1 MTTTEPSSNLP
12 DSGSLSEEELAEIE
26 RKFDPETAFRP
37 VFGKLAALIS
47 VALVCMALYHWWAS
61 GFGTMRELVHRGIH
75 LSFVLSLVFLLFSVQ
90 RKNPGAQTDA
100 DIPRAQLF
108 GVQIRYVVWAAIALV
123 AASVIGVKPV
133 LIAITIVAA
142 WALLRNH
149 FYKFYEKFSL
159 GGVPVVDIVLAI
171 LAVVA
176 SMYLPLLPSEL
187 VAERVGNPGQ
197 FEVFMGTALLLL
209 TLETARR
216 AVGPTLP
223 IIALIFILFAY
234 FGPYAPGAL
243 KHGGSSWLGIINHL
257 YMTNQ
262 GIYGIAIGVMAQYV
276 FLFILFGVLA
286 TRIGLGQLFI
296 DMAMVLAGRYAGG
309 PAKVAIFSSA
319 FMGTISGSSIAN
331 TVTTGALTI
340 PAMKRIGYPSHFSG
354 AVEATSSTG
363 GQITP
368 PILGAAAF
376 IMVEYLEIPLR
387 DVLAAA
393 LFPAL
398 LHYFGI
404 FIMVHL
410 EARKLGL
417 RGLNKDEMP
426 NAVLVLKQH
435 WLSIIPL
442 IILVYLILSG
452 KTPDYAAVFG
462 IAACVVVGV
471 LNPVNRLTFRDLWN
485 ALVSGSKNTL
495 AVGAAAATVGVVV
508 GVVTLTGVGFRL
520 GYVVV
525 QTATELGD
533 TVAAIWPLS
542 MFSVSQW
549 ALFFSL
555 VLIAISCIIMGAGIP
570 TTATYIILVAVAAP
584 ALAAL
589 QVEPL
594 VAHFFVF
601 YYGVLADITPPV
613 ALAAYAAAGIAGSN
627 PFRTGNTAFRLGIA
641 KALVPFVFVYSP
653 ALLLV
658 TDGFTWGAFTITLIG
673 AMAGIS
679 MIGCAFAG
687 YLFTAMS
694 QWQRWWTGLVSLFFI
709 APGIKT
715 MLIGFVLIMPVLFLQ
730 WKGRSMDYPAK
741 HSGTGSA

>member
-1 MTTTEPSSNLP
+1 MADERLTEEQLQ
-12 DSGSLSEEELAEIE
+12 ELE
-26 RKFDPETAFRP
+26 RRYDPETAFRAT
-37 VFGKLAALIS
+37 GKNLAIAVSI
-47 VALVCMALYHWWAS
+47 ALVAMSAYHFYAS
-61 GFGTMRELVHRGIH
+61 GFGLIRELLHRGIH
-75 LSFVLSLVFLLFSVQ
+75 LAFVLSLVFLLFGIRRTAS
-90 RKNPGAQTDA
+90 TDPA
-100 DIPRAQLF
+100 PKAWYRFD
-108 GVQIRYVVWAAIALV
+108 GVAVPDLIFAA
-123 AASVIGVKPV
+123 
-133 LIAITIVAA
+133 
-142 WALLRNH
+142 
-149 FYKFYEKFSL
+149 
-159 GGVPVVDIVLAI
+159 

-176 SMYLPLLPSEL
+176 ALYLPLLPPEV
-187 VAERVGNPGQ
+187 VAARVGNPSE
-197 FEVFMGTALLLL
+197 FDVFMGSGLLLL
-209 TLETARR
+209 TLEAARR
-216 AVGPTLP
+216 SVGPTLP
-223 IIALIFILFAY
+223 IIGIIFILFAL

-243 KHGGSSWLGIINHL
+243 KHGGTSWLGLINHL

-262 GIYGIAIGVMAQYV
+262 GIYGVAIGVMAQYV

-296 DMAMVLAGRYAGG
+296 DLAMVIAGRYSGG

-340 PAMKRIGYPSHFSG
+340 PAMKRIGYPPHFSG
-354 AVEATSSTG
+354 AVEATASTG

-404 FIMVHL
+404 FVMVHL

-417 RGLNKDEMP
+417 RGLASDELP
-426 NAVLVLKQH
+426 KAAIVLRQH

-442 IILVYLILSG
+442 AILVYLILSG
-452 KTPDYAAVFG
+452 RTPDFAAVYG
-462 IAACVVVGV
+462 IIACVVVGF
-471 LNPVNRLTFRDLWN
+471 LNPVNRLTIPDLWN
-485 ALVSGSKNTL
+485 ALAAGAKSTL
-495 AVGAAAATVGVVV
+495 AVGAAAATVGIVV

-520 GYVVV
+520 GFVVV
-525 QTATELGD
+525 QTANDLGA
-533 TVAAIWPLS
+533 TISQIWPLS
-542 MFSVSQW
+542 YFTITQW

-555 VLIAISCIIMGAGIP
+555 ILIAIACIIMGAGIP

-584 ALAAL
+584 ALAQL

-627 PFRTGNTAFRLGIA
+627 PFKTGNTAFRLGIA

-658 TDGFTWGAFTITLIG
+658 ADGFTWAAFTVTLAG
-673 AMAGIS
+673 AMLGIAS
-679 MIGCAFAG
+679 LGVAFSGFLLAP
-687 YLFTAMS
+687 LTR
-694 QWQRWWTGLVSLFFI
+694 WERWWVGLVSFLFI
-709 APGIKT
+709 APGLVT
-715 MLIGFVLIMPVLFLQ
+715 MAVGLALMLPVLILQ
-730 WKGRSMDYPAK
+730 LRRRASSEA
-741 HSGTGSA
+741 GSA

>member
-1 MTTTEPSSNLP
+1 MAADLEAETTTALT
-12 DSGSLSEEELAEIE
+12 SEQLAEIE
-26 RKFDPETAFRP
+26 REFDPETAFRP
-37 VFGKLAALIS
+37 TGKNLGVLIAGILVAMS
-47 VALVCMALYHWWAS
+47 VYHFYAS
-61 GFGTMRELVHRGIH
+61 GFGLIRELVHRGIH
-75 LSFVLSLVFLLFSVQ
+75 LSFVLALVFLLFGL
-90 RKNPGAQTDA
+90 RKSSNM
-100 DIPRAQLF
+100 
-108 GVQIRYVVWAAIALV
+108 IAP
-123 AASVIGVKPV
+123 K
-133 LIAITIVAA
+133 A
-142 WALLRNH
+142 WYR
-149 FYKFYEKFSL
+149 FE
-159 GGVPVVDIVLAI
+159 GVPLIDVALAI

-176 SMYLPLLPSEL
+176 AMYLPLLPPEALSQ
-187 VAERVGNPGQ
+187 RVGNPSPSDI
-197 FEVFMGTALLLL
+197 FMGSCLLIL
-209 TLETARR
+209 TLEATRR
-216 AVGPTLP
+216 SIGPTLP
-223 IIALIFILFAY
+223 IIGLMFIGFAY
-234 FGPYAPGAL
+234 FGPWMPGAL

-262 GIYGIAIGVMAQYV
+262 GIYGIAIGVMAKYV

-296 DMAMVLAGRYAGG
+296 DIALVIAGRYSGG

-340 PAMKRIGYPSHFSG
+340 PAMKKVGYPAHFAA

-410 EARKLGL
+410 EAKKLGL
-417 RGLNKDEMP
+417 RGLRAEELPKLGV
-426 NAVLVLKQH
+426 VLRDH
-435 WLSIIPL
+435 WLSLIPL
-442 IILVYLILSG
+442 IILVYFILSG
-452 KTPDYAAVFG
+452 RTPDFAAVYG
-462 IAACVVVGV
+462 IIACVVVGF
-471 LNPVNRLTFRDLWN
+471 LNPNRRLTIPDLWN
-485 ALVSGSKNTL
+485 SLAAGAKNTL

-525 QTATELGD
+525 QTATDIGTFFSTLPVLGYF
-533 TVAAIWPLS
+533 TVG
-542 MFSVSQW
+542 QW
-549 ALFFSL
+549 TLFTSL
-555 VLIAISCIIMGAGIP
+555 VLIAFSCIIMGAGIP

-584 ALAAL
+584 ALAQL

-627 PFRTGNTAFRLGIA
+627 PFKTGNTAFRLGIA

-658 TDGFTWGAFTITLIG
+658 ADGFTWWLFSVTLLG
-673 AMAGIS
+673 AMLGIAS
-679 MIGCAFAG
+679 LGVAFSG
-687 YLFTAMS
+687 YLFAS
-694 QWQRWWTGLVSLFFI
+694 LEKWERWWVALVSFLFI
-709 APGIKT
+709 APGLAT
-715 MLIGFVLIMPVLFLQ
+715 MAAGLVLILPIVIIQL
-730 WKGRSMDYPAK
+730 RRAK
-741 HSGTGSA
+741 SK

>member
-1 MTTTEPSSNLP
+1 MAAEKLTA
-12 DSGSLSEEELAEIE
+12 EELEDIE

-37 VFGKLAALIS
+37 AGSIIAVIIS
-47 VALVCMALYHWWAS
+47 IALVAMSAYHFYAS
-61 GFGTMRELVHRGIH
+61 GFGLIRELLHRGIH
-75 LSFVLSLVFLLFSVQ
+75 LSFVLGLVFLLFGVRRTATTEFSSKAWFRFNNVAI
-90 RKNPGAQTDA
+90 P
-100 DIPRAQLF
+100 DI
-108 GVQIRYVVWAAIALV
+108 I
-123 AASVIGVKPV
+123 
-133 LIAITIVAA
+133 
-142 WALLRNH
+142 
-149 FYKFYEKFSL
+149 FS
-159 GGVPVVDIVLAI
+159 I
-171 LAVVA
+171 LAVGA
-176 SMYLPLLPSEL
+176 AMYLPLLPPEIVS
-187 VAERVGNPGQ
+187 ERVGNPSQ
-197 FEVFMGTALLLL
+197 FDVFMGTALLVL
-209 TLETARR
+209 TLEAARR
-216 AVGPTLP
+216 SIGPTLP
-223 IIALIFILFAY
+223 IIAILFILFAM

-243 KHGGSSWLGIINHL
+243 KHGGTSWLGLINHL

-262 GIYGIAIGVMAQYV
+262 GIYGVAIGVMAQYV

-296 DMAMVLAGRYAGG
+296 DLAMVIAGRYSGG

-340 PAMKRIGYPSHFSG
+340 PAMKRIGYPAHFAG
-354 AVEATSSTG
+354 AVEATASTG

-410 EARKLGL
+410 EAKKLGL
-417 RGLNKDEMP
+417 RGLRAEELPK
-426 NAVLVLKQH
+426 AAIVLRQH

-442 IILVYLILSG
+442 AILVYLILSG
-452 KTPDYAAVFG
+452 RTPDFAVVYG
-462 IAACVVVGV
+462 IIACVVVGF
-471 LNPVNRLTFRDLWN
+471 LNPVNRLTPKDLWN
-485 ALVSGSKNTL
+485 ALASGAKSTL

-525 QTATELGD
+525 QTATDMGETIG
-533 TVAAIWPLS
+533 AIWPLS
-542 MFSVSQW
+542 IFTVTQW

-555 VLIAISCIIMGAGIP
+555 VLIAIACIIMGAGIP

-584 ALAAL
+584 ALAQL

-627 PFRTGNTAFRLGIA
+627 PFKTGNTAFRLGIA

-658 TDGFTWGAFTITLIG
+658 ADGFTWGAFTVTLIG
-673 AMAGIS
+673 AMMGIAS
-679 MIGCAFAG
+679 LGAAFSGFLVAP
-687 YLFTAMS
+687 LS
-694 QWQRWWTGLVSLFFI
+694 NIQRWWIAITSFLFI
-709 APGIKT
+709 APGLTT
-715 MLIGFVLIMPVLFLQ
+715 MLVGIVLMSPILWLQ
-730 WKGRSMDYPAK
+730 YRAAK
-741 HSGTGSA
+741 DKPKSLETSS

>member
-1 MTTTEPSSNLP
+1 MKS
-12 DSGSLSEEELAEIE
+12 DSTPELTPEKLAEIE
-26 RKFDPETAFRP
+26 REFDPETAFRP
-37 VFGKLAALIS
+37 TGKTLGFVIAAILVSMS
-47 VALVCMALYHWWAS
+47 VYHFYAS
-61 GFGTMRELVHRGIH
+61 GFGLVRELVHRGIH
-75 LSFVLSLVFLLFSVQ
+75 LSFVLGLVFLLFGV
-90 RKNPGAQTDA
+90 RKNDTLP
-100 DIPRAQLF
+100 P
-108 GVQIRYVVWAAIALV
+108 
-123 AASVIGVKPV
+123 K
-133 LIAITIVAA
+133 A
-142 WALLRNH
+142 WYR
-149 FYKFYEKFSL
+149 FD
-159 GGVPVVDIVLAI
+159 GVPLIDIVFAV
-171 LAVVA
+171 LAVGA
-176 SMYLPLLPSEL
+176 AMYLPLLPAAAL
-187 VAERVGNPGQ
+187 AQRVGNPSPSDI
-197 FEVFMGTALLLL
+197 FMGSALLLL
-209 TLETARR
+209 TLEATRR
-216 AVGPTLP
+216 SVGPTLP
-223 IIALIFILFAY
+223 IIGLMFIGFAY
-234 FGPYAPGAL
+234 FGPWMPSAL

-296 DMAMVLAGRYAGG
+296 DMAMVIAGRYSGG

-340 PAMKRIGYPSHFSG
+340 PAMKRVGYPAHFAG
-354 AVEATSSTG
+354 AVEATASTG

-410 EARKLGL
+410 EAKKLGL
-417 RGLNKDEMP
+417 RGLRAEELPKLG
-426 NAVLVLKQH
+426 VVLKDH
-435 WLSIIPL
+435 WLSLIPL
-442 IILVYLILSG
+442 VILVYLILSG
-452 KTPDYAAVFG
+452 KTPDYAAVYG
-462 IAACVVVGV
+462 IIACVVVGF
-471 LNPVNRLTFRDLWN
+471 LNPTHRLNIKDLWDSL
-485 ALVSGSKNTL
+485 AAGAKNTL

-525 QTATELGD
+525 QTATDIGTFLSALPILGYF
-533 TVAAIWPLS
+533 TVA
-542 MFSVSQW
+542 QW
-549 ALFFSL
+549 ALFTSL

-584 ALAAL
+584 ALAVL
-589 QVEPL
+589 EVEPL

-627 PFRTGNTAFRLGIA
+627 PFKTGNTAFRLGIA

-658 TDGFTWGAFTITLIG
+658 ADGFTWWLFTITLIG
-673 AMAGIS
+673 AMLGIAS
-679 MIGCAFAG
+679 LGVAFSG
-687 YLFTAMS
+687 YLLTPLKK
-694 QWQRWWTGLVSLFFI
+694 WERWWVAVVSFLFI
-709 APGIKT
+709 APGLFT
-715 MLIGFVLIMPVLFLQ
+715 MAVGLVLMIPIAVLQ
-730 WKGRSMDYPAK
+730 SKRAPG
-741 HSGTGSA
+741 

>member
-1 MTTTEPSSNLP
+1 MRHVINGIIAMAADLQADTTPALTLEQ
-12 DSGSLSEEELAEIE
+12 LAEIE

-37 VFGKLAALIS
+37 TGKKLGLLIAGMLVAMS
-47 VALVCMALYHWWAS
+47 VYHFYAS
-61 GFGTMRELVHRGIH
+61 GFGLIRELVHRGIH
-75 LSFVLSLVFLLFSVQ
+75 LSFVLSLVFLLFGL
-90 RKNPGAQTDA
+90 RKSSNMVSPN
-100 DIPRAQLF
+100 
-108 GVQIRYVVWAAIALV
+108 
-123 AASVIGVKPV
+123 
-133 LIAITIVAA
+133 A
-142 WALLRNH
+142 WYR
-149 FYKFYEKFSL
+149 FD
-159 GGVPVVDIVLAI
+159 GVPLIDVVLAM
-171 LAVVA
+171 LAMA
-176 SMYLPLLPSEL
+176 AAMYLPLLPPEAL
-187 VAERVGNPGQ
+187 AKRVGNPSPSDI
-197 FEVFMGTALLLL
+197 FMGSCLLIL
-209 TLETARR
+209 TLEATRR
-216 AVGPTLP
+216 SIGPTLP
-223 IIALIFILFAY
+223 IIGLLFIGFAY
-234 FGPYAPGAL
+234 FGPWMPGAL

-262 GIYGIAIGVMAQYV
+262 GIYGIAIGVMAKYV

-296 DMAMVLAGRYAGG
+296 DIALVIAGRYSGG

-340 PAMKRIGYPSHFSG
+340 PAMKKVGYPAHFAA

-410 EARKLGL
+410 EAKKLGL
-417 RGLNKDEMP
+417 RGLRAEELPKLGV
-426 NAVLVLKQH
+426 VLRDH
-435 WLSIIPL
+435 WLSLIPL
-442 IILVYLILSG
+442 IILVYFILSG
-452 KTPDYAAVFG
+452 RTPDFAAVYG
-462 IAACVVVGV
+462 IIACVVVGF
-471 LNPVNRLTFRDLWN
+471 LNPIHRLTIPDLW
-485 ALVSGSKNTL
+485 ASLAAGAKNTL

-525 QTATELGD
+525 QTATDIG
-533 TVAAIWPLS
+533 I
-542 MFSVSQW
+542 
-549 ALFFSL
+549 FFSSL
-555 VLIAISCIIMGAGIP
+555 PVLGYFTVGQWTLFTSLILIAFSCIIMGAGIP

-584 ALAAL
+584 ALAQL

-627 PFRTGNTAFRLGIA
+627 PFKTGNTAFRLGIA

-658 TDGFTWGAFTITLIG
+658 ADGFTWWLFSVTLLG
-673 AMAGIS
+673 AMLGIAS
-679 MIGCAFAG
+679 LGVAFSG
-687 YLFTAMS
+687 YLFVPLKK
-694 QWQRWWTGLVSLFFI
+694 WERWWVALVSFLFI
-709 APGIKT
+709 APGLAT
-715 MLIGFVLIMPVLFLQ
+715 MAVGLVLMLPIVVLQL
-730 WKGRSMDYPAK
+730 RRAK
-741 HSGTGSA
+741 AE